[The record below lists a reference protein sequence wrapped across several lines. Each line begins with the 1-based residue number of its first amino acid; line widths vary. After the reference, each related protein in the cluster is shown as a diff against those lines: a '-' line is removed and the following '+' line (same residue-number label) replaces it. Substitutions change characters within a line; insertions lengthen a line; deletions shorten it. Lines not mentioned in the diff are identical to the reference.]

1 MMKLKIYTLLLALS
15 GAWGLQS
22 CDNNDDES
30 MNVPVELQN
39 AFSTMYPNI
48 TNVKWEAKAGYYV
61 ADFRNGYDASAWF
74 TQDAKWQMTETDI
87 PYSALPQEVKT
98 AFEGSE
104 YTTASGWRIDDV
116 DKLERVN
123 LETVYVIEVENK
135 NQEVDLYYSE
145 GGVLIKSIVDTDD
158 DDDDHYL
165 PEQNAQLTE
174 AMRNFIDTQYPG
186 ARLVEVDIEDD
197 GQYRGYTEV
206 DIIHL
211 DNDLK
216 RNVSK
221 EILFDKSGTWVHTS
235 WDVRR
240 TDLPAV
246 VLTAIDTQITTTYPG
261 YRFDDAECIENANG
275 KYYRIELEKNN
286 SKDVY
291 LNLNV
296 DGSIHS

>member
-15 GAWGLQS
+15 GAWCLQS

-30 MNVPVELQN
+30 VNVPVELQN

-48 TNVKWEAKAGYYV
+48 ANVKWEAKAGYYV

-74 TQDAKWQMTETDI
+74 TQDGKWQMTETDI
-87 PYSALPQEVKT
+87 PYSALPQEVKN

-145 GGVLIKSIVDTDD
+145 GGVLIKSIVDADD

-165 PEQNAQLTE
+165 PEQNGQLTE

-221 EILFDKSGTWVHTS
+221 EILFDKSGTWVRTS

-240 TDLPAV
+240 SDLPAV
-246 VLTAIDTQITTTYPG
+246 VLTAIDTQITTNYPG

-286 SKDVY
+286 SQDVY

>member
-15 GAWGLQS
+15 GAWCLQS

-30 MNVPVELQN
+30 VNVPVELQN

-48 TNVKWEAKAGYYV
+48 ANVKWEAKAGYYV

-74 TQDAKWQMTETDI
+74 TQDGKWQMTETDI
-87 PYSALPQEVKT
+87 PYSALPQEVKN
-98 AFEGSE
+98 AFERSE

-135 NQEVDLYYSE
+135 NQEADLYYSE
-145 GGVLIKSIVDTDD
+145 GGVLIKSIVDADD

-197 GQYRGYTEV
+197 GQYRGCTEV

-246 VLTAIDTQITTTYPG
+246 VLTAVDTQITTNYPG
-261 YRFDDAECIENANG
+261 YRFDDAECIENVNG
-275 KYYRIELEKNN
+275 KYYSIELEKNN
-286 SKDVY
+286 SQDVY
-291 LNLNV
+291 LKINV

>member
-15 GAWGLQS
+15 GAWCLQS

-30 MNVPVELQN
+30 VNVPVELQN

-48 TNVKWEAKAGYYV
+48 ANVKWEAKAGYYV

-165 PEQNAQLTE
+165 PEQNGQLTE

-221 EILFDKSGTWVHTS
+221 EILFDKSGTWVRTS

-240 TDLPAV
+240 SDLPAV
-246 VLTAIDTQITTTYPG
+246 VL
-261 YRFDDAECIENANG
+261 
-275 KYYRIELEKNN
+275 
-286 SKDVY
+286 
-291 LNLNV
+291 
-296 DGSIHS
+296 

>member
-15 GAWGLQS
+15 GAWCLQS

-30 MNVPVELQN
+30 VNVPVELQN

-74 TQDAKWQMTETDI
+74 TQDGKWQMTETDI
-87 PYSALPQEVKT
+87 PYSALPQEVKN

-158 DDDDHYL
+158 DNDDHYL
-165 PEQNAQLTE
+165 PEQNGQLTE

-246 VLTAIDTQITTTYPG
+246 VLTAIDTQITTNYPG

-286 SKDVY
+286 SQDVY